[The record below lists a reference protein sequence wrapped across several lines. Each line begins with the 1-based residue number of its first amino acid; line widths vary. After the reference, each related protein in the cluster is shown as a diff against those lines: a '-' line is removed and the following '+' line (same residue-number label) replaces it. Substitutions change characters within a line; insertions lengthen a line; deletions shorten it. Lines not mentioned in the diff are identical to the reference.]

1 MVLSNS
7 KNMWCIKYET
17 RKCRRRFSQEHM
29 QMVGYEGQEVVKS
42 GDKSERN
49 IDCCENSAPLRA
61 DQTAFLCALRHLV
74 GTETQDSLGRGVAWR
89 GPGAEAWRRA
99 GWGWL
104 PAWLS
109 GLGWEGFRQAC
120 PTPRWPSHIT

>member
-1 MVLSNS
+1 
-7 KNMWCIKYET
+7 MWCIKYET
-17 RKCRRRFSQEHM
+17 RKYRLRFSQEHM

-49 IDCCENSAPLRA
+49 TDCCENSAPLRVRGQPG

-74 GTETQDSLGRGVAWR
+74 GTGTQDILGRGVAWR

-104 PAWLS
+104 RAWLS

-120 PTPRWPSHIT
+120 PTPRGPSHIT